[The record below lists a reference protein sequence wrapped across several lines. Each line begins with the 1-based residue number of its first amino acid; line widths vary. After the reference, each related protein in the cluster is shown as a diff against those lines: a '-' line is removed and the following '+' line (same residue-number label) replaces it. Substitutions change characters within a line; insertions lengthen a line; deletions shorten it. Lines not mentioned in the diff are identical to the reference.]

1 MGTAVFLVAGV
12 MAFGAGCLA
21 RSQYERDCLV
31 TEEYRI
37 ASEKIHG
44 QGKTIVFLTDLHN
57 KEFGEENS
65 RLLEAV
71 RKVKPDAVLFGG
83 DGMVA
88 KRGNSD
94 VRIPLELLTELAK
107 EFPVYCGN
115 GNHESRMVWKSEVYG
130 ETYENYRMALE
141 HAGIRYLSNEAANLD
156 NDIRIYGLDLPKS
169 AYLPRSGEIP
179 AGLLKDA
186 LGEPDPEK
194 FHLLLAHSPLFFEEY
209 AAWGAD
215 LTLSGHFHGGTIR
228 LPLVGGVMTPQ
239 YQFFYPRCAGYFEL
253 PGKGREKSRMIV
265 GRGLGTHSINI
276 RLNDKPQVVVVRL
289 CGADAQQQ
297 GQKYERH
304 DKSRA

>member
-1 MGTAVFLVAGV
+1 MGTAVFLAAGV

-21 RSQYERDCLV
+21 RSRYERDCLV
-31 TEEYRI
+31 TEKYRI

-65 RLLEAV
+65 RLLETV
-71 RKVKPDAVLFGG
+71 QKVKPDAVLFGG

-94 VRIPLELLTELAK
+94 VRIPLALLTELAK

-115 GNHESRMVWKSEVYG
+115 GNHESRMLWKSEIYG
-130 ETYENYRMALE
+130 EAYENYRTALE
-141 HAGIRYLSNEAANLD
+141 NAGIRYLSNEAADLD
-156 NDIRIYGLDLPKS
+156 SDIRIYGLDLPKS

-179 AGLLKDA
+179 EGLLKET

-194 FHLLLAHSPLFFEEY
+194 FCLLLAHSPLFFEEY

-289 CGADAQQQ
+289 CGADTQQ
-297 GQKYERH
+297 
-304 DKSRA
+304 

>member
-1 MGTAVFLVAGV
+1 

-21 RSQYERDCLV
+21 RSRYERDCLV
-31 TEEYRI
+31 TEEYWI

-65 RLLEAV
+65 RMLETV

-94 VRIPLELLTELAK
+94 VRIPLALLTELAK

-115 GNHESRMVWKSEVYG
+115 GNHESRMLWKSEIYG
-130 ETYENYRMALE
+130 EAYENYRTALE
-141 HAGIRYLSNEAANLD
+141 NAGIRYLSNEAADLD
-156 NDIRIYGLDLPKS
+156 SDIRIYGLDLPKS

-179 AGLLKDA
+179 EGLLKET

-253 PGKGREKSRMIV
+253 PGRGREKSRMIV

-289 CGADAQQQ
+289 CGADTQQ
-297 GQKYERH
+297 
-304 DKSRA
+304 

>member
-1 MGTAVFLVAGV
+1 

-21 RSQYERDCLV
+21 RSRYERDCLV
-31 TEEYRI
+31 TEKYRI

-65 RLLEAV
+65 RLLETV

-94 VRIPLELLTELAK
+94 VRIPLALLTELAK

-115 GNHESRMVWKSEVYG
+115 GNHESRMVWKTDVYG
-130 ETYENYRMALE
+130 ETYEHYRMALE
-141 HAGIRYLSNEAANLD
+141 DAGIRYLSNEAADLD
-156 NDIRIYGLDLPKS
+156 SDIRVYGLDLPKI

-179 AGLLKDA
+179 EGLLKETM
-186 LGEPDPEK
+186 GEPDPEK
-194 FHLLLAHSPLFFEEY
+194 FCLLLAHSPLFFEEY

-289 CGADAQQQ
+289 CGADTQQ
-297 GQKYERH
+297 
-304 DKSRA
+304 

>member
-1 MGTAVFLVAGV
+1 MFLAASV

-21 RSQYERDCLV
+21 RSRYERDCLV
-31 TEEYRI
+31 TEKYRI

-65 RLLEAV
+65 RLLETV

-94 VRIPLELLTELAK
+94 VRIPLALLTELAK

-115 GNHESRMVWKSEVYG
+115 GNHESRMLWKSEIYG
-130 ETYENYRMALE
+130 ETYENYRTALE
-141 HAGIRYLSNEAANLD
+141 NAGIRYLSNEAADLD
-156 NDIRIYGLDLPKS
+156 SDIRVYGLDLPKI

-179 AGLLKDA
+179 EGLLKETM
-186 LGEPDPEK
+186 GEPDPEK
-194 FHLLLAHSPLFFEEY
+194 FCLLLAHSPLFFEEY

-289 CGADAQQQ
+289 CGADTQQ
-297 GQKYERH
+297 
-304 DKSRA
+304 

>member
-1 MGTAVFLVAGV
+1 

-21 RSQYERDCLV
+21 RSRYERDCLV
-31 TEEYRI
+31 TEEYWI

-44 QGKTIVFLTDLHN
+44 QGKAIVFLTDLHN

-65 RLLEAV
+65 RLLETV

-88 KRGNSD
+88 KRGNTD
-94 VRIPLELLTELAK
+94 VRIPLALLTELAK

-115 GNHESRMVWKSEVYG
+115 GNHESRMLWKSEIYG
-130 ETYENYRMALE
+130 EAYENYRTALE
-141 HAGIRYLSNEAANLD
+141 NAGIRYLSNEAADLD
-156 NDIRIYGLDLPKS
+156 SDIRIYGLDLPKS

-179 AGLLKDA
+179 EGLLKET

-194 FHLLLAHSPLFFEEY
+194 FCLLLAHSPLFFEEY

-289 CGADAQQQ
+289 CGADTQQ
-297 GQKYERH
+297 
-304 DKSRA
+304 

>member
-1 MGTAVFLVAGV
+1 MGTAVFLAASV

-21 RSQYERDCLV
+21 RSRYERDCLV

-37 ASEKIHG
+37 VSEKIHG

-65 RLLEAV
+65 RLLETV

-94 VRIPLELLTELAK
+94 VRIPLALLTELAK

-115 GNHESRMVWKSEVYG
+115 GNHESRMLWKSEIYG
-130 ETYENYRMALE
+130 EAYENYRTALE
-141 HAGIRYLSNEAANLD
+141 NAGIRYLSNEAADLD
-156 NDIRIYGLDLPKS
+156 SDIRIYGLDLPKS

-179 AGLLKDA
+179 EGLLKET

-194 FHLLLAHSPLFFEEY
+194 FCLLLAHSPLFFEEY

-289 CGADAQQQ
+289 CGADTQQ
-297 GQKYERH
+297 
-304 DKSRA
+304 

>member
-1 MGTAVFLVAGV
+1 MGTAVFLAASV

-21 RSQYERDCLV
+21 RSRYERDCLV
-31 TEEYRI
+31 TEKYRI

-94 VRIPLELLTELAK
+94 VRIPLALLTELAK

-115 GNHESRMVWKSEVYG
+115 GNHESRMLWKSEIYG
-130 ETYENYRMALE
+130 ETYENYRTALE
-141 HAGIRYLSNEAANLD
+141 NAGIRYLSNEAADLD
-156 NDIRIYGLDLPKS
+156 SDIRIYGLDLPKS

-179 AGLLKDA
+179 EGLLKET

-194 FHLLLAHSPLFFEEY
+194 FCLLLAHSPLFFEEY

-239 YQFFYPRCAGYFEL
+239 YQFFYSRCAGYFEL

-289 CGADAQQQ
+289 CGADTRQ
-297 GQKYERH
+297 
-304 DKSRA
+304 

>member
-1 MGTAVFLVAGV
+1 

-21 RSQYERDCLV
+21 RSRYERDCLV
-31 TEEYRI
+31 TEKYRI

-65 RLLEAV
+65 RLLETV

-94 VRIPLELLTELAK
+94 VRIPLALLTELAK

-115 GNHESRMVWKSEVYG
+115 GNHESRMLWKSEIYG
-130 ETYENYRMALE
+130 ETYENYRTALE
-141 HAGIRYLSNEAANLD
+141 NAGIRYLSNEAADLD
-156 NDIRIYGLDLPKS
+156 SDIRVYGLDLPKI

-179 AGLLKDA
+179 ECLLKET

-194 FHLLLAHSPLFFEEY
+194 FCLLLAHSPLFFEEY

-289 CGADAQQQ
+289 CGADTQQ
-297 GQKYERH
+297 
-304 DKSRA
+304 

>member
-1 MGTAVFLVAGV
+1 

-21 RSQYERDCLV
+21 RSRYERDCLV
-31 TEEYRI
+31 TEKYRI

-65 RLLEAV
+65 RLLETV

-88 KRGNSD
+88 KRGKSD
-94 VRIPLELLTELAK
+94 VRIPLALLTELAM

-115 GNHESRMVWKSEVYG
+115 GNPESRLLWNSEIYG
-130 ETYENYRMALE
+130 ETDENYRTALE
-141 HAGIRYLSNEAANLD
+141 NAGIRYLSNEAADLD
-156 NDIRIYGLDLPKS
+156 SDIRVYGLDLPKI

-179 AGLLKDA
+179 EGLLKETM
-186 LGEPDPEK
+186 GEPDPEK
-194 FHLLLAHSPLFFEEY
+194 FCLLLAHSPLFFEEY

-289 CGADAQQQ
+289 CGADTQQ
-297 GQKYERH
+297 
-304 DKSRA
+304 

>member
-1 MGTAVFLVAGV
+1 

-21 RSQYERDCLV
+21 RSRYERDCLV
-31 TEEYRI
+31 TEEYWI

-65 RLLEAV
+65 RLLETV

-94 VRIPLELLTELAK
+94 VRIPLALLTELAK

-115 GNHESRMVWKSEVYG
+115 GNHESRMLWKSEIYG
-130 ETYENYRMALE
+130 EAYENYRTALE
-141 HAGIRYLSNEAANLD
+141 NAGIRYLSNEAADLD
-156 NDIRIYGLDLPKS
+156 SDIRVYGLDLPKI

-179 AGLLKDA
+179 EGLLKET

-194 FHLLLAHSPLFFEEY
+194 FCLLLAHSPLFFEEY

-289 CGADAQQQ
+289 CGADTQQ
-297 GQKYERH
+297 
-304 DKSRA
+304 

>member
-1 MGTAVFLVAGV
+1 

-21 RSQYERDCLV
+21 RSRYERDCLV
-31 TEEYRI
+31 TEKYRI

-65 RLLEAV
+65 RLLETV

-94 VRIPLELLTELAK
+94 VRIPLALLTELAK
-107 EFPVYCGN
+107 EFPLYCGN
-115 GNHESRMVWKSEVYG
+115 GNHESRMLWKSEIYG
-130 ETYENYRMALE
+130 EAYENYRTALE
-141 HAGIRYLSNEAANLD
+141 NAGIRYLSNEAADLD
-156 NDIRIYGLDLPKS
+156 SDIRIYGLDLPKS

-179 AGLLKDA
+179 EGLLKET

-194 FHLLLAHSPLFFEEY
+194 FCLLLAHSPLFFEEY

-228 LPLVGGVMTPQ
+228 LPLVVGVMTPQ
-239 YQFFYPRCAGYFEL
+239 YHFFYPRCA
-253 PGKGREKSRMIV
+253 
-265 GRGLGTHSINI
+265 
-276 RLNDKPQVVVVRL
+276 
-289 CGADAQQQ
+289 
-297 GQKYERH
+297 
-304 DKSRA
+304 

>member
-1 MGTAVFLVAGV
+1 MGTAVFLAASV

-21 RSQYERDCLV
+21 RSRYERDCLV
-31 TEEYRI
+31 TEEYWI

-44 QGKTIVFLTDLHN
+44 QGKAIVFLTDLHN

-65 RLLEAV
+65 RLLETV

-94 VRIPLELLTELAK
+94 VRIPLALLTELAK

-115 GNHESRMVWKSEVYG
+115 GNHESRMLWKSEIYG
-130 ETYENYRMALE
+130 EAYENYRTALE
-141 HAGIRYLSNEAANLD
+141 NAGIRYLSNEAADLD
-156 NDIRIYGLDLPKS
+156 SDIRIYGLDLPKS

-179 AGLLKDA
+179 EGLLKETM
-186 LGEPDPEK
+186 GEPDPEK
-194 FHLLLAHSPLFFEEY
+194 FCLLLAHSPLFFEEY

-228 LPLVGGVMTPQ
+228 LPLVGGGMTPQ

-289 CGADAQQQ
+289 CGADTQQ
-297 GQKYERH
+297 
-304 DKSRA
+304 

>member
-1 MGTAVFLVAGV
+1 

-21 RSQYERDCLV
+21 RSRYERDCLV

-65 RLLEAV
+65 RLLETV

-94 VRIPLELLTELAK
+94 VRIPLALLIELAD
-107 EFPVYCGN
+107 
-115 GNHESRMVWKSEVYG
+115 VYG
-130 ETYENYRMALE
+130 ETYEHYRMALE
-141 HAGIRYLSNEAANLD
+141 DAGIRYLSNEAADLD
-156 NDIRIYGLDLPKS
+156 SDIRIYGLDLPKS

-179 AGLLKDA
+179 EGLLKET

-194 FHLLLAHSPLFFEEY
+194 FCLLLAHSPLFFEEY

-289 CGADAQQQ
+289 CGADTQQ
-297 GQKYERH
+297 
-304 DKSRA
+304 

>member
-1 MGTAVFLVAGV
+1 MGTAVFLAASV

-21 RSQYERDCLV
+21 RSRYERDCLV
-31 TEEYRI
+31 TEKYRI

-65 RLLEAV
+65 RLLETV

-94 VRIPLELLTELAK
+94 VRIPLALLTELAK

-115 GNHESRMVWKSEVYG
+115 GNHESRMVWKTDVYG
-130 ETYENYRMALE
+130 ETYEHYRMALE
-141 HAGIRYLSNEAANLD
+141 DAGIRYLSNEAADLD
-156 NDIRIYGLDLPKS
+156 SDIRIYGLDLPKS

-179 AGLLKDA
+179 EGLLKET

-194 FHLLLAHSPLFFEEY
+194 FCLLLAHSPLFFEEY

-289 CGADAQQQ
+289 CGADTQQ
-297 GQKYERH
+297 
-304 DKSRA
+304 

>member
-1 MGTAVFLVAGV
+1 MGTAVFLAASV

-21 RSQYERDCLV
+21 RSRYERDCLV
-31 TEEYRI
+31 TEEYWI

-65 RLLEAV
+65 RLLEIV

-94 VRIPLELLTELAK
+94 VRIPLALLTELAK

-115 GNHESRMVWKSEVYG
+115 GNHESRMLWKSEIYG
-130 ETYENYRMALE
+130 ETYENYRTALE
-141 HAGIRYLSNEAANLD
+141 NAGIRYLSNEAADLD
-156 NDIRIYGLDLPKS
+156 SDIRIYGLDLPKS

-179 AGLLKDA
+179 EGLLKET

-194 FHLLLAHSPLFFEEY
+194 FCLLLAHSPLFFEEY

-289 CGADAQQQ
+289 CGADTQQ
-297 GQKYERH
+297 
-304 DKSRA
+304 

>member
-1 MGTAVFLVAGV
+1 MGTAVFLAASV

-21 RSQYERDCLV
+21 RSRYERDCLV
-31 TEEYRI
+31 TEKYRI

-65 RLLEAV
+65 RLLETV
-71 RKVKPDAVLFGG
+71 WKVKPDAVLFGG

-94 VRIPLELLTELAK
+94 VRIPLALLTELAK

-115 GNHESRMVWKSEVYG
+115 GNHESRMLWKSEIYG
-130 ETYENYRMALE
+130 ETYENYRTALE
-141 HAGIRYLSNEAANLD
+141 NAGIRYLSNEAADLD
-156 NDIRIYGLDLPKS
+156 SDIRIYGLDLPKS

-179 AGLLKDA
+179 EGLLKET

-194 FHLLLAHSPLFFEEY
+194 FCLLLAHSPLFFEEY

-289 CGADAQQQ
+289 CGADTQQ
-297 GQKYERH
+297 
-304 DKSRA
+304 

>member
-1 MGTAVFLVAGV
+1 MGTAVFLAAGV

-21 RSQYERDCLV
+21 RSRYERDCLV
-31 TEEYRI
+31 TEKYRI

-83 DGMVA
+83 DGMIA

-94 VRIPLELLTELAK
+94 VRIPLALLTELAK

-115 GNHESRMVWKSEVYG
+115 GNHESRMLWKSEIYG
-130 ETYENYRMALE
+130 ETYENYRTALE
-141 HAGIRYLSNEAANLD
+141 NAGIRYLSNEAADLD
-156 NDIRIYGLDLPKS
+156 SDIRIYGLDLPKS

-179 AGLLKDA
+179 EGLLKETM
-186 LGEPDPEK
+186 GEPDPEK
-194 FHLLLAHSPLFFEEY
+194 FCLLLAQSPLFFEEY

-215 LTLSGHFHGGTIR
+215 LTLSGQFHGGTIR
-228 LPLVGGVMTPQ
+228 LPVVGGVMTPQ

-289 CGADAQQQ
+289 CGADTQQ
-297 GQKYERH
+297 
-304 DKSRA
+304 

>member
-1 MGTAVFLVAGV
+1 MGTAVFLAASV

-21 RSQYERDCLV
+21 RSRYERDCLV

-37 ASEKIHG
+37 VSEKIHG
-44 QGKTIVFLTDLHN
+44 PGKTIVFLTDLHN

-94 VRIPLELLTELAK
+94 VGIPLALLTELAK

-115 GNHESRMVWKSEVYG
+115 GNHESRMLWKSEIYG
-130 ETYENYRMALE
+130 ETYENYRTALE
-141 HAGIRYLSNEAANLD
+141 NAGIRYLSNGAADLD
-156 NDIRIYGLDLPKS
+156 SDIRIYGLDLPKS

-179 AGLLKDA
+179 AGLLRET

-289 CGADAQQQ
+289 CGADAQQ
-297 GQKYERH
+297 
-304 DKSRA
+304 

>member
-1 MGTAVFLVAGV
+1 MGTAVFLAAGV

-21 RSQYERDCLV
+21 RSRYERDCLV
-31 TEEYRI
+31 TEKYRI

-65 RLLEAV
+65 RLLETV

-94 VRIPLELLTELAK
+94 VRIPLALLTELAK

-115 GNHESRMVWKSEVYG
+115 GNHESRMLWKSEIYG
-130 ETYENYRMALE
+130 ETYENYRTALE
-141 HAGIRYLSNEAANLD
+141 NAGIRYLSNEAADLD
-156 NDIRIYGLDLPKS
+156 SDIRVYGLDLPKI

-179 AGLLKDA
+179 EGLLKET

-194 FHLLLAHSPLFFEEY
+194 FCLLLAHSPLFFEEY

-289 CGADAQQQ
+289 CGADTQQ
-297 GQKYERH
+297 
-304 DKSRA
+304 

>member
-1 MGTAVFLVAGV
+1 

-21 RSQYERDCLV
+21 RSRYERDCLV
-31 TEEYRI
+31 TEKYRI

-65 RLLEAV
+65 RLLETV

-94 VRIPLELLTELAK
+94 VRIPLALLTELAK

-115 GNHESRMVWKSEVYG
+115 GNHESRMVWKTDVYG
-130 ETYENYRMALE
+130 ETYEHYRMALE
-141 HAGIRYLSNEAANLD
+141 DAGIRYLSNEAADLD
-156 NDIRIYGLDLPKS
+156 SDIRIYGLDLPKS

-179 AGLLKDA
+179 EGLLKET

-194 FHLLLAHSPLFFEEY
+194 FCLLLAHSPLFFEEY

-228 LPLVGGVMTPQ
+228 LPVLGGVMTPQ

-289 CGADAQQQ
+289 CGADTQQ
-297 GQKYERH
+297 
-304 DKSRA
+304 

>member
-1 MGTAVFLVAGV
+1 

-21 RSQYERDCLV
+21 RSRYERDCLV
-31 TEEYRI
+31 TEKYRI

-65 RLLEAV
+65 RLLETV

-94 VRIPLELLTELAK
+94 VRIPLALLTELAK
-107 EFPVYCGN
+107 EFSVYCGN
-115 GNHESRMVWKSEVYG
+115 GNHESRMLWKSEIYG
-130 ETYENYRMALE
+130 ETYENYRTALE
-141 HAGIRYLSNEAANLD
+141 NAGIRYLSNEAADLD
-156 NDIRIYGLDLPKS
+156 SDIRIYGLDLPKS

-179 AGLLKDA
+179 EGLLKETM
-186 LGEPDPEK
+186 GEPDPEK
-194 FHLLLAHSPLFFEEY
+194 FCLLLAHSPLFFEEY

-253 PGKGREKSRMIV
+253 PGKGREKSQMIV

-289 CGADAQQQ
+289 CGADTQQ
-297 GQKYERH
+297 
-304 DKSRA
+304 

>member
-1 MGTAVFLVAGV
+1 MGTAVFVAASV

-21 RSQYERDCLV
+21 RSRYERDCLV
-31 TEEYRI
+31 TEKYRI

-65 RLLEAV
+65 RLLETV

-94 VRIPLELLTELAK
+94 VRIPLALLTELAK
-107 EFPVYCGN
+107 EFPLYCGN
-115 GNHESRMVWKSEVYG
+115 GNHESRMLWKSEIYG
-130 ETYENYRMALE
+130 EAYENYRTALE
-141 HAGIRYLSNEAANLD
+141 NAGIRYLSNEAADLD
-156 NDIRIYGLDLPKS
+156 SDIRIYGLDLPKS

-179 AGLLKDA
+179 EGLLKET

-194 FHLLLAHSPLFFEEY
+194 FCLLLAHSPLFFEEY

-289 CGADAQQQ
+289 CGADTQQ
-297 GQKYERH
+297 
-304 DKSRA
+304 

>member
-1 MGTAVFLVAGV
+1 MGTAVFLAASV

-21 RSQYERDCLV
+21 RSRYERDCLV
-31 TEEYRI
+31 TEKYRI

-65 RLLEAV
+65 RLLETV

-94 VRIPLELLTELAK
+94 VRIPLALLTELAK

-115 GNHESRMVWKSEVYG
+115 GNHESRMLWKSEIYG
-130 ETYENYRMALE
+130 ETYENYRTALE
-141 HAGIRYLSNEAANLD
+141 NAGIRYLSNEAADLD
-156 NDIRIYGLDLPKS
+156 SDIRIYGLDLPKS

-179 AGLLKDA
+179 EGLLKET

-194 FHLLLAHSPLFFEEY
+194 FCLLLAHSPLFFEEY

-239 YQFFYPRCAGYFEL
+239 YQFFYSRCAGYFEL

-289 CGADAQQQ
+289 CGADTRQ
-297 GQKYERH
+297 
-304 DKSRA
+304 

>member
-1 MGTAVFLVAGV
+1 MGTAVFLAAGV

-21 RSQYERDCLV
+21 RSRYERDCLV
-31 TEEYRI
+31 TEKYRI

-65 RLLEAV
+65 RLLETV

-94 VRIPLELLTELAK
+94 VRIPLALLTELAK

-115 GNHESRMVWKSEVYG
+115 GNHESRMLWKSEIYG
-130 ETYENYRMALE
+130 ETYENYRTALE
-141 HAGIRYLSNEAANLD
+141 NAGIRYLSNEAADLD
-156 NDIRIYGLDLPKS
+156 SDIRIYGLDLPKS

-179 AGLLKDA
+179 EGLLKET

-194 FHLLLAHSPLFFEEY
+194 FCLLLAHSPLFFEEY

-239 YQFFYPRCAGYFEL
+239 YQFFYSRCAGYFEL

-289 CGADAQQQ
+289 CGADTRQ
-297 GQKYERH
+297 
-304 DKSRA
+304 

>member
-1 MGTAVFLVAGV
+1 MGTAVFLAASV

-21 RSQYERDCLV
+21 RSRYERDCLV

-37 ASEKIHG
+37 VSEKIHG
-44 QGKTIVFLTDLHN
+44 PGKTIVFLTDLHN

-88 KRGNSD
+88 KRGNYD
-94 VRIPLELLTELAK
+94 VRIPLALLTELAK

-115 GNHESRMVWKSEVYG
+115 GNHECRMLWKADVYG
-130 ETYENYRMALE
+130 STYKNYRAALE
-141 HAGIRYLSNEAANLD
+141 NAGIRYLSNGAADLD
-156 NDIRIYGLDLPKS
+156 SDIRIYGLDLPKS

-215 LTLSGHFHGGTIR
+215 LTFSGHFHGGTIR
-228 LPLVGGVMTPQ
+228 LPIVGGVMTPQ

-253 PGKGREKSRMIV
+253 PGSEKEKSRMIV

-289 CGADAQQQ
+289 CGADTQQ
-297 GQKYERH
+297 
-304 DKSRA
+304 

>member
-1 MGTAVFLVAGV
+1 MGTAVFLAASV

-21 RSQYERDCLV
+21 RSRYERDCLV
-31 TEEYRI
+31 TEKYRI

-65 RLLEAV
+65 RLLETV

-94 VRIPLELLTELAK
+94 VRIPLALLTELAK

-115 GNHESRMVWKSEVYG
+115 GNHESRMLWKSEIYG
-130 ETYENYRMALE
+130 ETYENYRTALE
-141 HAGIRYLSNEAANLD
+141 NAGIRYLSNEAADLD
-156 NDIRIYGLDLPKS
+156 SDIRVYGLDLPKI

-179 AGLLKDA
+179 EGLLKETM
-186 LGEPDPEK
+186 GEPDPEK
-194 FHLLLAHSPLFFEEY
+194 FCLLLAHSPLFFEEY

-253 PGKGREKSRMIV
+253 PGKGREKSQMIV

-289 CGADAQQQ
+289 CGADTQQ
-297 GQKYERH
+297 
-304 DKSRA
+304 

>member
-1 MGTAVFLVAGV
+1 MGTAVFLAASV

-21 RSQYERDCLV
+21 RSRYERDCLV
-31 TEEYRI
+31 TEKYRI

-65 RLLEAV
+65 RLLETV

-94 VRIPLELLTELAK
+94 VRIPLALLTELAK

-115 GNHESRMVWKSEVYG
+115 GNHESRMLWKSEIYG
-130 ETYENYRMALE
+130 ETYENYRTALE
-141 HAGIRYLSNEAANLD
+141 NAGIRYLSNEAADLD
-156 NDIRIYGLDLPKS
+156 SDIRVYGLDLPKI

-179 AGLLKDA
+179 EGLLKETM
-186 LGEPDPEK
+186 GEPDPEK
-194 FHLLLAHSPLFFEEY
+194 FCLLLAHSPLFFEEY

-276 RLNDKPQVVVVRL
+276 RLNDKPQVVVVSL
-289 CGADAQQQ
+289 CGADTQQ
-297 GQKYERH
+297 
-304 DKSRA
+304 

>member
-1 MGTAVFLVAGV
+1 MGTAVFLAASV

-21 RSQYERDCLV
+21 RSRYERDCLV
-31 TEEYRI
+31 TEEYWI

-44 QGKTIVFLTDLHN
+44 QGKAIVFLTDLHN

-65 RLLEAV
+65 RLLETV

-94 VRIPLELLTELAK
+94 VRIPLALLTELAK

-115 GNHESRMVWKSEVYG
+115 GNHESRMLWKSEIYG
-130 ETYENYRMALE
+130 EAYENYRTALE
-141 HAGIRYLSNEAANLD
+141 NAGIRYLSNEAADLD
-156 NDIRIYGLDLPKS
+156 SDIRIYGLDLPKS

-179 AGLLKDA
+179 EGLLKETM
-186 LGEPDPEK
+186 GEPDPEK
-194 FHLLLAHSPLFFEEY
+194 FCLLLAHSPLFFEEY

-289 CGADAQQQ
+289 CGADTQQ
-297 GQKYERH
+297 
-304 DKSRA
+304 

>member
-1 MGTAVFLVAGV
+1 MGTAVFLAASV

-21 RSQYERDCLV
+21 RSRYERDCLV

-37 ASEKIHG
+37 VSEKIHG

-65 RLLEAV
+65 RLLETV

-94 VRIPLELLTELAK
+94 VRIPLALLTELAK

-115 GNHESRMVWKSEVYG
+115 GNHESRMLWKSEIYG
-130 ETYENYRMALE
+130 EAYENYRTTLE
-141 HAGIRYLSNEAANLD
+141 NAGIRYLSNEAADLD
-156 NDIRIYGLDLPKS
+156 SDIRIYGLDLPKS

-179 AGLLKDA
+179 EGLLKET

-194 FHLLLAHSPLFFEEY
+194 FCLLLAHSPLFFEEY

-289 CGADAQQQ
+289 CGADTQQ
-297 GQKYERH
+297 
-304 DKSRA
+304 

>member
-1 MGTAVFLVAGV
+1 MGTAVFLAAGV

-21 RSQYERDCLV
+21 RSRYERDCLV
-31 TEEYRI
+31 TEKYRI

-65 RLLEAV
+65 RLLETV

-94 VRIPLELLTELAK
+94 VRIPLALLTELAK

-115 GNHESRMVWKSEVYG
+115 GNHESRMLWKSEIYG
-130 ETYENYRMALE
+130 ETYENYRTALE
-141 HAGIRYLSNEAANLD
+141 NAGIRYLSNEAADLD
-156 NDIRIYGLDLPKS
+156 SDIRIYGLDLPKS

-179 AGLLKDA
+179 EGLLKETM
-186 LGEPDPEK
+186 GEPDPEK
-194 FHLLLAHSPLFFEEY
+194 FCLLLAHSPLFFEEY

-239 YQFFYPRCAGYFEL
+239 YQFFYSRCAGYFEL

-289 CGADAQQQ
+289 CGADTRQ
-297 GQKYERH
+297 
-304 DKSRA
+304 

>member
-1 MGTAVFLVAGV
+1 MGTAVFLAAGV

-21 RSQYERDCLV
+21 RSRYERDCLV
-31 TEEYRI
+31 TEKYRI

-65 RLLEAV
+65 RLLETV

-94 VRIPLELLTELAK
+94 VRIPLALLTELAK
-107 EFPVYCGN
+107 EFSVYCGN
-115 GNHESRMVWKSEVYG
+115 GNHESRMIWKSEIYG
-130 ETYENYRMALE
+130 ETYENYRTALE
-141 HAGIRYLSNEAANLD
+141 NAGIRYLSNEAADLD
-156 NDIRIYGLDLPKS
+156 SDIRIYGLDLPKS

-179 AGLLKDA
+179 EGLLKETM
-186 LGEPDPEK
+186 GEPDPEK
-194 FHLLLAHSPLFFEEY
+194 FCLLLAHSPLFFEEY

-289 CGADAQQQ
+289 CGADTQQ
-297 GQKYERH
+297 
-304 DKSRA
+304 

>member
-1 MGTAVFLVAGV
+1 

-21 RSQYERDCLV
+21 RSRYERDCLV
-31 TEEYRI
+31 TEEYQI

-65 RLLEAV
+65 RLLETV

-94 VRIPLELLTELAK
+94 VRIPLALLTELAR

-115 GNHESRMVWKSEVYG
+115 GNHESRMLWKSEIYG
-130 ETYENYRMALE
+130 ETYENYRTALE
-141 HAGIRYLSNEAANLD
+141 NAGIRYLSNEAADLD
-156 NDIRIYGLDLPKS
+156 SDIRIYGLDLPKS

-179 AGLLKDA
+179 EGLLKET

-194 FHLLLAHSPLFFEEY
+194 FCLLLAHSPLFFEEY

-215 LTLSGHFHGGTIR
+215 LILSGHFHGGTIR

-289 CGADAQQQ
+289 CGADTQQ
-297 GQKYERH
+297 
-304 DKSRA
+304 

>member
-1 MGTAVFLVAGV
+1 

-21 RSQYERDCLV
+21 RSRYERDCLV
-31 TEEYRI
+31 TEKYRI

-65 RLLEAV
+65 RLLETV

-94 VRIPLELLTELAK
+94 VRIPLALLIELAK

-115 GNHESRMVWKSEVYG
+115 GNHESRMVWKTDVYG
-130 ETYENYRMALE
+130 ETYEHYRMALE
-141 HAGIRYLSNEAANLD
+141 DAGIRYLSNEAADLD
-156 NDIRIYGLDLPKS
+156 SDIRIYGLDLPKS

-179 AGLLKDA
+179 EGLLKET

-194 FHLLLAHSPLFFEEY
+194 FCLLLAHSPLFFEEY

-289 CGADAQQQ
+289 CGADTQQ
-297 GQKYERH
+297 
-304 DKSRA
+304 

>member
-1 MGTAVFLVAGV
+1 MGTAVFLAASV

-21 RSQYERDCLV
+21 RSRYERDCLV
-31 TEEYRI
+31 TEKYRI

-65 RLLEAV
+65 RLLETV

-94 VRIPLELLTELAK
+94 VRIPLALLTELAK
-107 EFPVYCGN
+107 EFPLYCGN
-115 GNHESRMVWKSEVYG
+115 GNHESRMLWKSEIYG
-130 ETYENYRMALE
+130 ETYENYRTALE
-141 HAGIRYLSNEAANLD
+141 NAGIRYLSNEAADLD
-156 NDIRIYGLDLPKS
+156 SDIRIYGLDLPKS

-179 AGLLKDA
+179 EGLLKETM
-186 LGEPDPEK
+186 GEPDPEK
-194 FHLLLAHSPLFFEEY
+194 FCLLLAHSPLFFEEY

-289 CGADAQQQ
+289 CGADTQQ
-297 GQKYERH
+297 
-304 DKSRA
+304 

>member
-1 MGTAVFLVAGV
+1 

-21 RSQYERDCLV
+21 RSRYERDCLV
-31 TEEYRI
+31 TEKYRI

-65 RLLEAV
+65 RLLETV

-94 VRIPLELLTELAK
+94 VRIPLALLTELAK
-107 EFPVYCGN
+107 EFSVYCGN
-115 GNHESRMVWKSEVYG
+115 GNHESRMLWKSEIYG
-130 ETYENYRMALE
+130 ETYENYRTALE
-141 HAGIRYLSNEAANLD
+141 NAGIRYLSNEAADLD
-156 NDIRIYGLDLPKS
+156 SDIRVYGLDLPKI

-179 AGLLKDA
+179 EGLLKETM
-186 LGEPDPEK
+186 GEPDPEK
-194 FHLLLAHSPLFFEEY
+194 FCLLLAHSPLFFEEY

-289 CGADAQQQ
+289 CGADTQQ
-297 GQKYERH
+297 
-304 DKSRA
+304 

>member
-1 MGTAVFLVAGV
+1 MGTAVFLAAGV

-21 RSQYERDCLV
+21 RSRYERDCLV

-65 RLLEAV
+65 RLLETV

-94 VRIPLELLTELAK
+94 VRIPLALLTELAK

-115 GNHESRMVWKSEVYG
+115 GNHESRMLWKSEIYG
-130 ETYENYRMALE
+130 EAYENYRTALE
-141 HAGIRYLSNEAANLD
+141 NAGIRYLSNEAADLD
-156 NDIRIYGLDLPKS
+156 SDIRIYGLDLPKS

-179 AGLLKDA
+179 EGLLKET

-194 FHLLLAHSPLFFEEY
+194 FCLLLAHSPLFFEEY

-239 YQFFYPRCAGYFEL
+239 YQFFYPRCAGNFEL
-253 PGKGREKSRMIV
+253 PGNGKEKSRMIV

-289 CGADAQQQ
+289 CGADTQQ
-297 GQKYERH
+297 
-304 DKSRA
+304 

>member
-1 MGTAVFLVAGV
+1 

-21 RSQYERDCLV
+21 RSRYERDCLV
-31 TEEYRI
+31 TEKYRI

-65 RLLEAV
+65 RLLETV

-94 VRIPLELLTELAK
+94 VRIPLALLTELAK
-107 EFPVYCGN
+107 EFPLYCGN
-115 GNHESRMVWKSEVYG
+115 GNHESRMLWKSEIYG
-130 ETYENYRMALE
+130 EAYENYRTALE
-141 HAGIRYLSNEAANLD
+141 NAGIRYLSNEAADLD
-156 NDIRIYGLDLPKS
+156 SDIRIYGLDLPKS

-179 AGLLKDA
+179 ESLLKET

-194 FHLLLAHSPLFFEEY
+194 FCLLLAHSPLFFEEY

-289 CGADAQQQ
+289 CGADTQQ
-297 GQKYERH
+297 
-304 DKSRA
+304 